1 MKRSPPRKRVLMLV
15 GTLNQTTQMH
25 QIAQQL
31 PEYEHAFAPYWCD
44 GLLRVLR
51 NLGLLEFTVAGEK
64 LRRRALQY
72 LREQRLAIDPDGAR
86 SPYDLVLTC
95 SDLLVQRR
103 LQDQRLVLIQE
114 GILDPPTPWLDLC
127 RRVPWLPRWLAG
139 TATTGQSLAYEK
151 FCVASE
157 GYRDHFIAQGVPAE
171 RLEVTGIPNFDACAR
186 YRDNDFPLRGYVLVC
201 TSDGRE
207 TFKRDDRRT
216 FIESASVIAR
226 ARRKPLVF
234 KLHPN
239 ENAARASAEIRRHAP
254 GAQIFVSGS
263 AEAMI
268 ANCDTLLTQWSSTAF
283 VGLAL
288 GKEVFS
294 YFDLGQLQR
303 LLPLQNGCAAT
314 RIAAVCR
321 TLLTSAPRVAD
332 RQPSVPEQGVR
343 TGVPRWGLA
352 WPAPARATRPWAA
365 AR

>member
-1 MKRSPPRKRVLMLV
+1 MSRTDGARKRVLLLV
-15 GTLNQTTQMH
+15 GSLNQTTQMH

-31 PEYEHAFAPYWCD
+31 PEHEHAFAPYWCD

-51 NLGLLEFTVAGEK
+51 DLGLLEFTVAGDK
-64 LRRRALQY
+64 LRRRALEY
-72 LREQRLAIDPDGAR
+72 LRDQRLEIDLDAAR

-103 LQDQRLVLIQE
+103 LRGQRLVLIQE
-114 GILDPPTPWLDLC
+114 GILDPPSLWFDLY
-127 RRVPWLPRWLAG
+127 RRMPGLPRWLAG

-157 GYRDHFIAQGVPAE
+157 GYRAHFIARGVPPE

-186 YRDNDFPLRGYVLVC
+186 YRDNTFPLRGYVLVC

-216 FIESASVIAR
+216 FIESALTIAR

-239 ENAARASAEIRRHAP
+239 ENVARATAELRRFAP
-254 GAQIFVSGS
+254 QARVFASGS

-303 LLPLQNGCAAT
+303 LLPLQNGCAAE
-314 RIAAVCR
+314 RIAEVCR
-321 TLLTSAPRVAD
+321 ALLAGVPALHRHAYDPGGPAGAPRLGRA
-332 RQPSVPEQGVR
+332 RPQLAR
-343 TGVPRWGLA
+343 TP
-352 WPAPARATRPWAA
+352 RPWAT

>member
-1 MKRSPPRKRVLMLV
+1 MYKPTRKRVLMLV
-15 GTLNQTTQMH
+15 GSLNQTTQMH

-31 PEYEHAFAPYWCD
+31 PECEHAFAPYWCD

-51 NLGLLEFTVAGEK
+51 ELGLMEFTVAGEK
-64 LRRRALQY
+64 LRQRALAY
-72 LREQRLAIDPDGAR
+72 LREHALTVAPDAAG

-95 SDLLVQRR
+95 SDLLIQRR
-103 LQDQRLVLIQE
+103 LRGQRLVLIQE
-114 GILDPPTPWLDLC
+114 GILDPPSLWLDVWK
-127 RRVPWLPRWLAG
+127 RMPVLPRWLAG

-157 GYRDHFIAQGVPAE
+157 GYRDHFVAQGVPAE
-171 RLEVTGIPNFDACAR
+171 RMEVTGIPNFDACVR
-186 YRDNDFPLRGYVLVC
+186 YLENDFPLRGYVLVC

-216 FIESASVIAR
+216 FIDSALAIAR

-239 ENAARASAEIRRHAP
+239 ENVARARAEIQRQAP
-254 GAQIFVSGS
+254 EARVFSEGC
-263 AEAMI
+263 AEVMV

-294 YFDLGQLQR
+294 YFDLGQLRR
-303 LLPLQNGCAAT
+303 LLPLQNGCAAQ
-314 RIAAVCR
+314 RIAQVCR
-321 TLLTSAPRVAD
+321 TLLAALPRLAD
-332 RQPSVPEQGVR
+332 PSQRAHGM
-343 TGVPRWGLA
+343 GVPRRGAGRRPEPSVAVPAAAPW
-352 WPAPARATRPWAA
+352 APAR
-365 AR
+365 